1 MLATVARHFGAS
13 TYTSVK
19 AVSEPVYNQSTF
31 LRDKLR
37 QRHVWRRVLLERMA
51 EPLHL
56 NLLSLL
62 VWMFGSFRSRVA
74 FDLVLRH
81 HHAYG
86 VLAAADQARTL
97 GIDRLALLEFGV
109 GSGTGLLNMAH
120 VAAQVTACSG
130 VEFDIY
136 GFDTGSGLPPP
147 ESYRDHP
154 ELFQAGDFRM
164 DVDRLRATLPPN
176 VTLVL
181 GDVATTSVEWVRTR
195 SSSAPVGFV
204 SVDLDYYYST
214 KSALLALLG
223 PSEAYLPQT
232 HVYLDDI
239 QEESHNSYCGELL
252 AVREFNEENELR
264 KIERHFFFPHS
275 RVFQRAP
282 WIGHMFILHVLDH
295 PTRSTLDQGRE
306 PLRLLN
312 PYLPSEK

>member
-1 MLATVARHFGAS
+1 M
-13 TYTSVK
+13 
-19 AVSEPVYNQSTF
+19 YNQATF
-31 LRDKLR
+31 LKGKLR
-37 QRHVWRRVLLERMA
+37 QRHVWKRVLLERMA

-62 VWMFGSFRSRVA
+62 VWMFGSFRSKVA

-86 VLAAADQARTL
+86 ILAAADQARAL

-109 GSGTGLLNMAH
+109 GSGTGLLNMAQ
-120 VAAQVTACSG
+120 VAAEVTACSG

-147 ESYRDHP
+147 KSFRDHP
-154 ELFQAGDFRM
+154 ELFQAGDFCM
-164 DVDRLRATLPPN
+164 DVDSVRARLPSN

-181 GDVATTSVEWVRTR
+181 GDVATTSVEWLHAR

-214 KSALLALLG
+214 KGALQALLG
-223 PSEAYLPQT
+223 SPEAYLPQT

-252 AVREFNEENELR
+252 AVREFNQENELR
-264 KIERHFFFPHS
+264 KIERHFFFRHS

-295 PTRSTLDQGRE
+295 PTRSTLEQGRE
-306 PLRLLN
+306 PLHLLN
-312 PYLPSEK
+312 PYLLLEK